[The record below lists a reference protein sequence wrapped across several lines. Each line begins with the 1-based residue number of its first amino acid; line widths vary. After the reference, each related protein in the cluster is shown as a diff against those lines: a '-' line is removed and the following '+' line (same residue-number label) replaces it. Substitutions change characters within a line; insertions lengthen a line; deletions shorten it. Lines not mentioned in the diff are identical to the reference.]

1 MSELSEKF
9 VEKQDWFCYYGVM
22 TIDKSIGILDRC
34 NEEGSIRN
42 AEIFERMSQEE
53 DEVLKQFS
61 IKNLM
66 HILSG
71 HNISDENRQRIIQII
86 SEKVEHEPFYSEDLM
101 KDGVFLVPLFYGD
114 LEFSKLTKELGDKIK
129 TSVLERGKALKGTN
143 CEKIASRFET
153 VIDYASFLSCFEK
166 GEFSDEKIEIIERAL
181 SNNPQALRHV
191 NFSIFQDNIYNV
203 LGSEFVSYAMKF
215 PNISAQ
221 ITLLSKENPA
231 LLKLIG
237 DKIQETPNLDDGR
250 NLIDDLVQYCT
261 NNCYKINPSE
271 IQNPAE
277 LVDAALRNNK
287 SKRDNGVIMV
297 PFSAH
302 YKQDLEKALDED
314 YEKITKEE
322 REESGTYY
330 YGINFSLPGNPSK
343 LDVIKNIYFNKY
355 FSMSLE
361 EAKKL
366 ISMYGQN
373 MDSMQLASGKSLL
386 QKIQNVL
393 DFEDESQ
400 MDFSGNINLYSEE
413 LEKIKQLMGKE
424 YALSYT
430 SELQQTQENIESEQE
445 KTTID
450 YNGKTITQLKTPE
463 NFSLLVHST
472 GAGFVNAN
480 KVAEEESYKA
490 KWTDNDKQFNHIISM
505 SYINQD
511 FMGMAPVEGSGVI
524 YGFSSVDD
532 DDIRLMGD
540 TDINTYSNE
549 FGYSSSQR
557 KYLTANAMPYH
568 SRRVYNEFGVERAET
583 TPDYVLLFD
592 DSTEE
597 NVQSAYKAAADWN
610 IPVVFIDKSAIKDR
624 QVENLETLR
633 QEFEKTGDTEK
644 LKALL
649 NTYETNMAG
658 WLLNRKTDEEDKSYT
673 RRN

>member
-166 GEFSDEKIEIIERAL
+166 GEFSDEKVAIIEKAL
-181 SNNPQALRHV
+181 EHNPQALRHV
-191 NFSIFQDNIYNV
+191 NFSIFQDNIYSV

-221 ITLLSKENPA
+221 ITLLSRENPA

-237 DKIQETPNLDDGR
+237 DRIKETPNLDDGR

-322 REESGTYY
+322 REEFGTYY

-400 MDFSGNINLYSEE
+400 MDFSGDINLYSEE

-450 YNGKTITQLKTPE
+450 YNGKTITQLKAPE

-480 KVAEEESYKA
+480 KVAEKESYKA

-524 YGFSSVDD
+524 YGFNSINDD
-532 DDIRLMGD
+532 AIRLMGD

-610 IPVVFIDKSAIKDR
+610 IPVVFMDKSAIKDR

-633 QEFEKTGDTEK
+633 QEFEQTGDIEK

-673 RRN
+673 RSN

>member
-53 DEVLKQFS
+53 DAVLKQFS
-61 IKNLM
+61 MKNLM

-71 HNISDENRQRIIQII
+71 NNISNENRQRIIQII

-114 LEFSKLTKELGDKIK
+114 LEFSKLTKELGNKIK
-129 TSVLERGKALKGTN
+129 ISVLERGKALKGTN

-221 ITLLSKENPA
+221 ITLLSRENPA

-237 DKIQETPNLDDGR
+237 DRIKETPNLDDGR

-322 REESGTYY
+322 REEFGTYY

-373 MDSMQLASGKSLL
+373 MNSMQLASGKSLL

-400 MDFSGNINLYSEE
+400 MDFSGDINLYSEE

-450 YNGKTITQLKTPE
+450 YNGKTITQLKAPE

-540 TDINTYSNE
+540 TDINTHSNE

-568 SRRVYNEFGVERAET
+568 SRRVYNEFGLERAET

-633 QEFEKTGDTEK
+633 QEFEQTGDTEK

-673 RRN
+673 RSN

>member
-42 AEIFERMSQEE
+42 AEIFEKMSQEE

-61 IKNLM
+61 MKNLM

-71 HNISDENRQRIIQII
+71 NNISNENRQRIIQII

-114 LEFSKLTKELGDKIK
+114 LEFSKLTKELGNKIK
-129 TSVLERGKALKGTN
+129 ISVLERGKALKGTN

-221 ITLLSKENPA
+221 ITLLSRENPA

-237 DKIQETPNLDDGR
+237 DRIKETPNLDDGR

-322 REESGTYY
+322 REEFGTYY

-400 MDFSGNINLYSEE
+400 MDFSGDINLYSEE
-413 LEKIKQLMGKE
+413 LEKIKQQMGKE

-430 SELQQTQENIESEQE
+430 SELQQTQENIEKEQD
-445 KTTID
+445 KTTIE
-450 YNGKTITQLKTPE
+450 YNGKTITQLKAPE

-472 GAGFVNAN
+472 GAGFVNTN
-480 KVAEEESYKA
+480 NVAKTESYRE
-490 KWTDNDKQFNHIISM
+490 KWTDNDKQFNHVISM

-524 YGFSSVDD
+524 YGFNSINDD
-532 DDIRLMGD
+532 GIRLMGD

-549 FGYSSSQR
+549 FGYSASQR

-673 RRN
+673 RSN

>member
-9 VEKQDWFCYYGVM
+9 IEKQDWFCYYGVM

-42 AEIFERMSQEE
+42 AEIFEKMSQEE

-61 IKNLM
+61 MKNLM

-71 HNISDENRQRIIQII
+71 NNISNENRQRIIQII

-114 LEFSKLTKELGDKIK
+114 LEFSKLTKELGNKIK
-129 TSVLERGKALKGTN
+129 ISVLERGKALKGTN

-221 ITLLSKENPA
+221 ITLLSRENPA

-237 DKIQETPNLDDGR
+237 DRIKETPNLDDGR

-322 REESGTYY
+322 REEFGTYY

-386 QKIQNVL
+386 QKIQNIL

-413 LEKIKQLMGKE
+413 LEKIKQLMGKK

-450 YNGKTITQLKTPE
+450 YNGKTITQLKAPE

-480 KVAEEESYKA
+480 KVAEKESYKA

-568 SRRVYNEFGVERAET
+568 SRRVYNEFGLERAET

-673 RRN
+673 RSN

>member
-42 AEIFERMSQEE
+42 AEIFEKMSQEE

-61 IKNLM
+61 MKNLM

-71 HNISDENRQRIIQII
+71 NNISNENRQRIIQII

-114 LEFSKLTKELGDKIK
+114 LEFSKLTKELGNKIK
-129 TSVLERGKALKGTN
+129 ISVLERGKALKGTN

-221 ITLLSKENPA
+221 ITLLSRENPA

-237 DKIQETPNLDDGR
+237 DRIKETPNLDDGR

-322 REESGTYY
+322 REEFGTYY

-400 MDFSGNINLYSEE
+400 MDFSGDINLYSEE
-413 LEKIKQLMGKE
+413 LEKIKQQMGKE

-430 SELQQTQENIESEQE
+430 SELQQTQENIEKEQD
-445 KTTID
+445 KTTIE
-450 YNGKTITQLKTPE
+450 YNGKTITQLKAPE

-472 GAGFVNAN
+472 GAGFVNTN
-480 KVAEEESYKA
+480 NVAKTESYRE
-490 KWTDNDKQFNHIISM
+490 KWTDNDKQFNHVISM

-524 YGFSSVDD
+524 YGFNSINDD
-532 DDIRLMGD
+532 GIRLMGD

-549 FGYSSSQR
+549 FGYSASQR

-568 SRRVYNEFGVERAET
+568 SRRVYNEFGVERTGT
-583 TPDYVLLFD
+583 TPNYVLLFD

-597 NVQSAYKAAADWN
+597 NIQSAYKAAADWN
-610 IPVVFIDKSAIKDR
+610 IPVLFMDKLKIKDN
-624 QVENLETLR
+624 QIENLEALC
-633 QEFEKTGDTEK
+633 QEFEQTGDTEK

-658 WLLNRKTDEEDKSYT
+658 WLLNKKTDEEDKSYT
-673 RRN
+673 RSN

>member
-42 AEIFERMSQEE
+42 AEIFEKMSQEE

-66 HILSG
+66 HIISG

-143 CEKIASRFET
+143 CEKIATRFET

-166 GEFSDEKIEIIERAL
+166 GEFSDEKAAIIEQAL
-181 SNNPQALRHV
+181 SNNPHALRHV

-221 ITLLSKENPA
+221 ITLLSRENPA

-237 DKIQETPNLDDGR
+237 DRIKETPNLDDGR

-302 YKQDLEKALDED
+302 YKQDLEKALDEE
-314 YEKITKEE
+314 YEKIKKEE
-322 REESGTYY
+322 REEFGTYY
-330 YGINFSLPGNPSK
+330 YGINFSLLGNPSK

-373 MDSMQLASGKSLL
+373 MDSMQLTSGKSLL

-400 MDFSGNINLYSEE
+400 IDFSGNINLYSEK

-445 KTTID
+445 KATID
-450 YNGKTITQLKTPE
+450 FNGKTITQLKPPE

-532 DDIRLMGD
+532 NAIRLMGD

-568 SRRVYNEFGVERAET
+568 SRRVYNEFGVERTGT
-583 TPDYVLLFD
+583 TPNYVLLFD

-597 NVQSAYKAAADWN
+597 NIQSAYKAAADWN
-610 IPVVFIDKSAIKDR
+610 IPVVFMDKSAIKDR

-633 QEFEKTGDTEK
+633 QEFEQTGDTEK

>member
-42 AEIFERMSQEE
+42 AEIFEKMSQEE

-61 IKNLM
+61 MKNLM

-71 HNISDENRQRIIQII
+71 NNISNENRQRIIQII
-86 SEKVEHEPFYSEDLM
+86 SEKIEHEPFYAEDLM
-101 KDGVFLVPLFYGD
+101 KDGVFLVPLFYGEF
-114 LEFSKLTKELGDKIK
+114 EFSKLTKELGDKIK
-129 TSVLERGKALKGTN
+129 TAVVERGKVLKGTS
-143 CEKIASRFET
+143 CEKIATHFT
-153 VIDYASFLSCFEK
+153 HAIDYASFLACFEK
-166 GEFSDEKIEIIERAL
+166 GEFSDEKVAIIEKAL
-181 SNNPQALRHV
+181 EHNPQALRHV
-191 NFSIFQDNIYNV
+191 NFSIFQDNIYSV

-221 ITLLSKENPA
+221 ITLLSRENPA

-237 DKIQETPNLDDGR
+237 DRIKETPNLDDGR

-302 YKQDLEKALDED
+302 YKQDLEKALDEE
-314 YEKITKEE
+314 YEKIKKEE
-322 REESGTYY
+322 REEFGTYY

-373 MDSMQLASGKSLL
+373 MDSMQLTSGKSLL

-400 MDFSGNINLYSEE
+400 IDFSGDINLYSEE

-445 KTTID
+445 KATID
-450 YNGKTITQLKTPE
+450 FNGKTITQLKPPE

-480 KVAEEESYKA
+480 KVAEEERYKA

-532 DDIRLMGD
+532 NAIRLMGD

-610 IPVVFIDKSAIKDR
+610 IPVVFMDKSAIKDR

-633 QEFEKTGDTEK
+633 QEFEQTGDTEK

>member
-1 MSELSEKF
+1 M
-9 VEKQDWFCYYGVM
+9 
-22 TIDKSIGILDRC
+22 
-34 NEEGSIRN
+34 
-42 AEIFERMSQEE
+42 
-53 DEVLKQFS
+53 
-61 IKNLM
+61 
-66 HILSG
+66 
-71 HNISDENRQRIIQII
+71 
-86 SEKVEHEPFYSEDLM
+86 
-101 KDGVFLVPLFYGD
+101 
-114 LEFSKLTKELGDKIK
+114 
-129 TSVLERGKALKGTN
+129 
-143 CEKIASRFET
+143 
-153 VIDYASFLSCFEK
+153 
-166 GEFSDEKIEIIERAL
+166 
-181 SNNPQALRHV
+181 
-191 NFSIFQDNIYNV
+191 
-203 LGSEFVSYAMKF
+203 
-215 PNISAQ
+215 
-221 ITLLSKENPA
+221 
-231 LLKLIG
+231 
-237 DKIQETPNLDDGR
+237 DDGR

-400 MDFSGNINLYSEE
+400 MDFSGDINLYSEE
-413 LEKIKQLMGKE
+413 LEKIKQQMGKE

-430 SELQQTQENIESEQE
+430 SELQQTQENIEKEQD
-445 KTTID
+445 KTTIE
-450 YNGKTITQLKTPE
+450 YNGKTITQLKAPE

-472 GAGFVNAN
+472 GAGFVNTN
-480 KVAEEESYKA
+480 NVAKTESYRE
-490 KWTDNDKQFNHIISM
+490 KWTDNDKQFNHVISM

-568 SRRVYNEFGVERAET
+568 SRRVYNEFGLERAET

-673 RRN
+673 RSN

>member
-42 AEIFERMSQEE
+42 AEIFEKMSQEE

-61 IKNLM
+61 MKNLM

-71 HNISDENRQRIIQII
+71 NNISNENRQRIIQII

-114 LEFSKLTKELGDKIK
+114 LEFSKLTKELGNKIK
-129 TSVLERGKALKGTN
+129 ISVLERGKALKGTN

-203 LGSEFVSYAMKF
+203 LGSEFISYAMKF
-215 PNISAQ
+215 PNMSTQ
-221 ITLLSKENPA
+221 LTLLSKENPS

-237 DKIQETPNLDDGR
+237 DKIKETPNLDDGR

-322 REESGTYY
+322 REEFGTYY

-355 FSMSLE
+355 LSMSLE

-400 MDFSGNINLYSEE
+400 MDFSGDINLYSEE
-413 LEKIKQLMGKE
+413 LEKIKQQMGKE

-430 SELQQTQENIESEQE
+430 SELQQTQENIEKEQD
-445 KTTID
+445 KTTIE
-450 YNGKTITQLKTPE
+450 YNGKTITQLKAPE

-472 GAGFVNAN
+472 GAGFVNTN
-480 KVAEEESYKA
+480 NVAKTESYRE
-490 KWTDNDKQFNHIISM
+490 KWTDNDKQFNHVISM

-524 YGFSSVDD
+524 YGFNSINDD
-532 DDIRLMGD
+532 GIRLMGD

-549 FGYSSSQR
+549 FGYSASQR

-568 SRRVYNEFGVERAET
+568 SRRVYNEFGVERTGT
-583 TPDYVLLFD
+583 TPNYVLLFD

-597 NVQSAYKAAADWN
+597 NIQSTYKAAADWN
-610 IPVVFIDKSAIKDR
+610 IPVLFMDKLKIKDN
-624 QVENLETLR
+624 QIENLEALC

-649 NTYETNMAG
+649 NIYETNMAG
-658 WLLNRKTDEEDKSYT
+658 WLLNRKKDEEDKSYT
-673 RRN
+673 RSN

>member
-166 GEFSDEKIEIIERAL
+166 GEFSDEKAAIIEQAL
-181 SNNPQALRHV
+181 SNNPHALRHV

-221 ITLLSKENPA
+221 ITLLSRENPA

-237 DKIQETPNLDDGR
+237 DRIKETPNLDDGR

-302 YKQDLEKALDED
+302 YKQHLEKALDEE
-314 YEKITKEE
+314 YEKIKKEE
-322 REESGTYY
+322 REEFGTYY

-355 FSMSLE
+355 S
-361 EAKKL
+361 
-366 ISMYGQN
+366 
-373 MDSMQLASGKSLL
+373 DC
-386 QKIQNVL
+386 
-393 DFEDESQ
+393 
-400 MDFSGNINLYSEE
+400 
-413 LEKIKQLMGKE
+413 
-424 YALSYT
+424 
-430 SELQQTQENIESEQE
+430 
-445 KTTID
+445 
-450 YNGKTITQLKTPE
+450 
-463 NFSLLVHST
+463 
-472 GAGFVNAN
+472 
-480 KVAEEESYKA
+480 
-490 KWTDNDKQFNHIISM
+490 
-505 SYINQD
+505 
-511 FMGMAPVEGSGVI
+511 
-524 YGFSSVDD
+524 
-532 DDIRLMGD
+532 
-540 TDINTYSNE
+540 
-549 FGYSSSQR
+549 
-557 KYLTANAMPYH
+557 
-568 SRRVYNEFGVERAET
+568 
-583 TPDYVLLFD
+583 
-592 DSTEE
+592 
-597 NVQSAYKAAADWN
+597 
-610 IPVVFIDKSAIKDR
+610 
-624 QVENLETLR
+624 
-633 QEFEKTGDTEK
+633 
-644 LKALL
+644 
-649 NTYETNMAG
+649 
-658 WLLNRKTDEEDKSYT
+658 
-673 RRN
+673 